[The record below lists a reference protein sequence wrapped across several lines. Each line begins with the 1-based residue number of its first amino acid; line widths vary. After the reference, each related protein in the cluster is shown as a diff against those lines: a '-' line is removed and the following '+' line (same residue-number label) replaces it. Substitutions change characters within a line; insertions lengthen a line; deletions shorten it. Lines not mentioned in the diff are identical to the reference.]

1 MVVIDKPMSTI
12 DTLNTQIA
20 TLEAQR
26 IAASSELMRLNGT
39 LATAKFGKRGGIEKA
54 IKNIEQEIKN
64 IDTNVK
70 NKQNELTR
78 LNKSEDR
85 TERTEDR
92 QNTKQTA
99 YEQGIDPN
107 AAWANAAAVGFQ
119 AAGNAITALANPLG
133 GAAGKQPTKS
143 TEAPTVTPPP
153 TTPPAEN
160 PFPNNSKYD
169 GYPMY
174 IAIVAVL
181 AYFLFFKNK

>member
-39 LATAKFGKRGGIEKA
+39 LATAKYGKRGGIEKA
-54 IKNIEQEIKN
+54 IKNLEQEIKN

-92 QNTKQTA
+92 QTTKQTA
-99 YEQGIDPN
+99 YEHGIDPN
-107 AAWANAAAVGFQ
+107 AAWANAASVGFQ

-133 GAAGKQPTKS
+133 GAAGKTPKGEQPKKS
-143 TEAPTVTPPP
+143 TEAPTGTPPGE
-153 TTPPAEN
+153 T
-160 PFPNNSKYD
+160 PFPKGSKFD

-174 IAIVAVL
+174 IAIAAVL

>member
-54 IKNIEQEIKN
+54 IKNLEQEIKN

-92 QNTKQTA
+92 QTTKQTA
-99 YEQGIDPN
+99 YEHGIDPN
-107 AAWANAAAVGFQ
+107 AAWANAAGVGFQ
-119 AAGNAITALANPLG
+119 AAGNAITALVNPLG
-133 GAAGKQPTKS
+133 GAAGKQPTKI
-143 TEAPTVTPPP
+143 TEAPTGEP
-153 TTPPAEN
+153 TTPPGET
-160 PFPNNSKYD
+160 PFPKGSKYD

-174 IAIVAVL
+174 IAIAAVL
-181 AYFLFFKNK
+181 VYFLFFKKK

>member
-1 MVVIDKPMSTI
+1 
-12 DTLNTQIA
+12 
-20 TLEAQR
+20 
-26 IAASSELMRLNGT
+26 MRLNGT

-54 IKNIEQEIKN
+54 IKNLEQEIKN

-92 QNTKQTA
+92 QTTKQTA
-99 YEQGIDPN
+99 YEKGIDPN

-119 AAGNAITALANPLG
+119 AAGNAVTSFANPLA

-143 TEAPTVTPPP
+143 TEAPTGTTPP
-153 TTPPAEN
+153 TTPPGET
-160 PFPNNSKYD
+160 PFPKGSKFD

-174 IAIVAVL
+174 IAIAAVL
-181 AYFLFFKNK
+181 AYFLFFKKK